1 MNNTEVRQQIN
12 QYYEIYNNT
21 VQLSLKLCYSSQFF
35 NEPPSL
41 REASANA

>member
-1 MNNTEVRQQIN
+1 MNNTEVGQQIN
-12 QYYEIYNNT
+12 QYYEIYNT